1 MYTGQASLALLRD
14 GVERYGVDSLNGPV
28 TDHGGYVI
36 RTNSVEVSVVVM
48 LGSV

>member
-1 MYTGQASLALLRD
+1 MPGGVAFRDAVEDMYLI
-14 GVERYGVDSLNGPV
+14 LNGPV

-36 RTNSVEVSVVVM
+36 RANSVEVSVVVM